1 MRIGG
6 ERQEWFLQ
14 PCSGEFVVDP
24 LRRSFLVTPY
34 NISVVK

>member
-14 PCSGEFVVDP
+14 PYSGEFVVDP
-24 LRRSFLVTPY
+24 LRRSYSCHP
-34 NISVVK
+34 I